1 MARSAKWAKTQRVAE
16 ESVVAE
22 IDGGGHLLVEVLR
35 QRSRYV
41 VDESVVAKRA
51 QPKQSTSHDARSP
64 TAVGSNDPWSS
75 LTAGS
80 VTSSLTAGGE
90 SSSLTTVSVIPELEV
105 DWEAWVENAQPNRD
119 PESYAEAAASIPSP
133 TDEDPWRATWPSK
146 THPPFGIFGSVPG
159 PVASS
164 LTAAGDQPVKYSQR
178 TLCVEYK
185 DKEYA
190 AMVKEFKK
198 FDPIAFAR
206 KYDPTTR

>member
-1 MARSAKWAKTQRVAE
+1 M
-16 ESVVAE
+16 
-22 IDGGGHLLVEVLR
+22 
-35 QRSRYV
+35 
-41 VDESVVAKRA
+41 
-51 QPKQSTSHDARSP
+51 
-64 TAVGSNDPWSS
+64 N
-75 LTAGS
+75 
-80 VTSSLTAGGE
+80 

-119 PESYAEAAASIPSP
+119 PESYAEAAANIPSP

-164 LTAAGDQPVKYSQR
+164 LTAVGDQPVKYSQR

-190 AMVKEFKK
+190 AMVKEFKN

-206 KYDPTTR
+206 NIRFHNEYEHRPGGQANLHEAARNAQSCVRCIARPCSETPEVVENSMRGDASHV